1 MLKLL
6 RKILAPWE
14 DKIGAPAFF
23 DETRAERLK
32 RLHTED
38 PAVARE
44 LLEEAR
50 RLADEPATMSE
61 GVERR
66 ATTLQGVVSIAATL
80 AVAGGTLLLDPSKVH
95 SFGWRAVLGAFF
107 LGLLY
112 SLIATAYRATQSS
125 TQIHE
130 WTRVNPADHLTRT
143 SRKAYEVDAEL
154 SADLLRSYGKNM
166 EVVRWKVT
174 YLRAASEWFLR
185 GLIFLGLIALTL
197 CAYVAFHR
205 SEDPSSTSHRGALI
219 EVNVTAGKSGPH
231 WGGGMYR
238 REGHPR
244 FHNVGGHESSR

>member
-1 MLKLL
+1 MLTLL
-6 RKILAPWE
+6 RKLLAPWE
-14 DKIGAPAFF
+14 DRIGKPAFF
-23 DETRAERLK
+23 DEPRAERLQ

-50 RLADEPATMSE
+50 RLAEEPAALAE

-80 AVAGGTLLLDPSKVH
+80 ALAGGTLLLDPSKIH
-95 SFGWRAVLGAFF
+95 GFGWRAALGAFF
-107 LGLLY
+107 LALLY

-130 WTRVNPADHLTRT
+130 WTRVNPVDHLART
-143 SRKAYEVDAEL
+143 SRKAAQVDAEL
-154 SADLLRSYGKNM
+154 STDLLRSYGKNM

-185 GLIFLGLIALTL
+185 GLIFLGLIAVTL
-197 CAYVAFHR
+197 CAYVAFHPAGG
-205 SEDPSSTSHRGALI
+205 PSTTGHHSALI
-219 EVNVTAGKSGPH
+219 KVNITAG
-231 WGGGMYR
+231 
-238 REGHPR
+238 REGTHWVGRMHRRRPHPR
-244 FHNVGGHESSR
+244 FHAFDGH